1 MKAGAVRKRCGEP
14 LYVAYLLAGLAWMA
28 VSPGW
33 AADVQ
38 PVRAPN
44 SGVPDAPLSAQEL
57 GEVSGAGLAQQA
69 ITAGAPPPR
78 VAVILWDEAGK
89 RSLPRVADS
98 AQWALT
104 PGGLRVDMSKVP

>member
-1 MKAGAVRKRCGEP
+1 MRKRCVRP

-38 PVRAPN
+38 PIWAPQPA
-44 SGVPDAPLSAQEL
+44 SPDTPLSAQEL
-57 GEVSGAGLAQQA
+57 DEISATGLVQQA
-69 ITAGAPPPR
+69 VAAGTPPPR

-89 RSLPRVADS
+89 GSRPRMADS
-98 AQWALT
+98 ARWTLM
-104 PGGLRVDMSKVP
+104 PGGLRVDMFKAP

>member
-1 MKAGAVRKRCGEP
+1 MRKRCGGP

-33 AADVQ
+33 AADAQ
-38 PVRAPN
+38 PVWAPP
-44 SGVPDAPLSAQEL
+44 SGSPDTSLSAQEL
-57 GEVSGAGLAQQA
+57 DEVSGAGLVQQA
-69 ITAGAPPPR
+69 ITAGAPPSR

-89 RSLPRVADS
+89 GSRPRMADS
-98 AQWALT
+98 ARWTHT